1 MDATLAFT
9 WVSQLLAFALF
20 WQSLEFV
27 KLKDQISEKGIWRWS
42 ELRNEILFLPS
53 IVVQFLDFVMPDKNF
68 IRLMKAR
75 MVAAVLL
82 FLIPQSPILLAF
94 LFATNF
100 LITIRWRGSF
110 NGGSDYMALITLLI
124 LLIGS
129 INEKWIAGCLWYLS
143 IQVILSYFLAG
154 IHKAKKAKWQRGE
167 AAADFISAPHYQA
180 PTFLLRALEYTSVS
194 KVFSW
199 SVLVFEIAFPLVLF
213 FPKSFL
219 IAGALFHLSNFVIF
233 GLNRFF
239 WVWMATY
246 PALIFCASSGM
257 ITVNVVPLFSSL

>member
-1 MDATLAFT
+1 MAFT
-9 WVSQLLAFALF
+9 WVSRLLAFALF

-27 KLKDQISEKGIWRWS
+27 KLKEQISEKGIWRWS
-42 ELRNEILFLPS
+42 ELRTEILFLPS
-53 IVVQFLDFVMPDKNF
+53 FDVHFLDFIMPERNF
-68 IRLMKAR
+68 IRLMKTR
-75 MVAAVLL
+75 MVAASLL
-82 FLIPQSPILLAF
+82 FLIPHSTILLAF
-94 LFATNF
+94 LFAASF

-110 NGGSDYMALITLLI
+110 NGGSDYMSLITLLI

-129 INEKWIAGCLWYLS
+129 LNEKWIAGCLWYLS

-180 PTFLLRALEYTSVS
+180 PTFLLRLLENASIS
-194 KVFSW
+194 KIFSW
-199 SVLVFEIAFPLVLF
+199 SVLAFELAFPLVLF
-213 FPKSFL
+213 FPRTFL
-219 IAGALFHLSNFVIF
+219 TAGALFHFSKFAIC

-246 PALIFCASSGM
+246 PALIFCASS
-257 ITVNVVPLFSSL
+257 LK